1 MKTRV
6 KQNKNKKNTGKSKLK
21 TFKEPKLA
29 KNETLIKS
37 TLISAAAAPGTA
49 AVNS

>member
-1 MKTRV
+1 MTTRV
-6 KQNKNKKNTGKSKLK
+6 KQNKKNNSKSKLK
-21 TFKEPKLA
+21 MFNEPKLT

-37 TLISAAAAPGTA
+37 TLISAAAA